1 MADFYTELDNLREI
15 ASENKEEALK
25 KAKKMIDKVSDFN
38 ECSNLAS
45 IIGDNDY
52 LNNKDIAREL
62 FEKCLEFDVDD
73 ALDIARTGSIIAN
86 QDLDLLGDV
95 DLAKKFFEK
104 AYKVATEDQDWM
116 NIASSMTDSLNEIF
130 ILEAKKIYIKIAE
143 NSDDIGCVCDSIEAI
158 FDPER
163 FNDSELAHRELK
175 KYLSKAQSLDDLQ
188 KLVSTSVFCEDN
200 ELALNFFKEAI
211 GKVNNSDDENE
222 ILGIVD
228 NVVLGLNTKL
238 FIGVD
243 LSPISCPSENKNFV
257 LEIIKNKF
265 TNIDDFVEIPGGIKS
280 SYGTSVFEDLAT
292 EAIWCGAKKL
302 AVEIIQEA
310 ESRLTDAYD
319 ANELADFVEQEGPFG
334 INDKEWGEIL
344 RNKANEL

>member
-15 ASENKEEALK
+15 ASENKEKALK

-73 ALDIARTGSIIAN
+73 ALDIAGTGSIIAN

-104 AYKVATEDQDWM
+104 AYKVATGDQDWM

-143 NSDDIGCVCDSIEAI
+143 NSA
-158 FDPER
+158 
-163 FNDSELAHRELK
+163 
-175 KYLSKAQSLDDLQ
+175 
-188 KLVSTSVFCEDN
+188 
-200 ELALNFFKEAI
+200 
-211 GKVNNSDDENE
+211 
-222 ILGIVD
+222 D
-228 NVVLGLNTKL
+228 NVNYV
-238 FIGVD
+238 
-243 LSPISCPSENKNFV
+243 SA
-257 LEIIKNKF
+257 
-265 TNIDDFVEIPGGIKS
+265 TNRDGRTVAL
-280 SYGTSVFEDLAT
+280 TLA
-292 EAIWCGAKKL
+292 
-302 AVEIIQEA
+302 
-310 ESRLTDAYD
+310 
-319 ANELADFVEQEGPFG
+319 F
-334 INDKEWGEIL
+334 
-344 RNKANEL
+344 